1 MCPPHL
7 DSDVSFVFERLKIC
21 NRLNVFLT
29 EMRWYL
35 QVWPARA
42 AVRGARDSLPLFRRE
57 CWSGSG
63 PHIPGEIEGSSG
75 ECLRCHP
82 CIVDRAP
89 HRVMP
94 AVPGLW
100 SQSSA
105 STAFHAPESVPDA
118 CCPTHCSQIVR
129 IPLQAF
135 YFNETNYEW
144 DQLPSSRNNDFLLA
158 QTDHFSTVRRSC
170 SGLKQLDPGRKHGP

>member
-94 AVPGLW
+94 AVPGLTLV
-100 SQSSA
+100 SEQRQHRISRAGISSGR
-105 STAFHAPESVPDA
+105 V
-118 CCPTHCSQIVR
+118 
-129 IPLQAF
+129 
-135 YFNETNYEW
+135 
-144 DQLPSSRNNDFLLA
+144 LPYALLSNRANSSSGILL
-158 QTDHFSTVRRSC
+158 
-170 SGLKQLDPGRKHGP
+170 